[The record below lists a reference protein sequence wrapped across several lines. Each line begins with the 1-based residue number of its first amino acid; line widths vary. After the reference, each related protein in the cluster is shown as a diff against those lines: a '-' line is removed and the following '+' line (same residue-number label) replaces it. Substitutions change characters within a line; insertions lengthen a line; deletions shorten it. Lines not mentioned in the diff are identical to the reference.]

1 MKNLEKASEEYADK
15 NVTQDWGLPIEDLK
29 KYAMEDFVAGA
40 TWYKE
45 NSKEK
50 KMLERL
56 VDQLSTSESLI
67 FPSDIELLYE
77 AKQLIENS
85 TKL

>member
-40 TWYKE
+40 TWYKK
-45 NSKEK
+45 NSKAPE
-50 KMLERL
+50 MLEML
-56 VDQLSTSESLI
+56 EKISNMHPDQNPLPFIKEAQKLI
-67 FPSDIELLYE
+67 KE
-77 AKQLIENS
+77 A